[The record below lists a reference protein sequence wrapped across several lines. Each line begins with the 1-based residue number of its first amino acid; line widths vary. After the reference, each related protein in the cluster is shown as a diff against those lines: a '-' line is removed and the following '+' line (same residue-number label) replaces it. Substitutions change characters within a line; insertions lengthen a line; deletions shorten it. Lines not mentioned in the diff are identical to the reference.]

1 MSTQVLTKETRQIS
15 KINQIF
21 TKINETLTR
30 TRDQNIIKIELD
42 KFDDH
47 IREAVHSIYK
57 AEIINKDIFIKIDGG
72 LKTTIH
78 FDLVISARAHNP
90 NWFVVPTTTC
100 IVGPNSYGP
109 DVGIWYIRPT
119 FNQLGHPILYA
130 CPPPNVWI
138 EVFYNKDPDRQHALN
153 NFNDVQQ
160 INPTIEFVGI
170 ALPDMIRC
178 YRQNPAP
185 GVASVHVKPENDQTA
200 RPSRGPYLIH
210 WNANNIPVYYKFDWN
225 EHLDLR
231 CGWRLQLNIVLDVIS
246 QP

>member
-1 MSTQVLTKETRQIS
+1 MSTQVLTRETRQIS

-138 EVFYNKDPDRQHALN
+138 EDPDRQHALN

-200 RPSRGPYLIH
+200 RPSRASGSPMWVEASTEYCSGRNFSAL
-210 WNANNIPVYYKFDWN
+210 NDYYIIKKY
-225 EHLDLR
+225 
-231 CGWRLQLNIVLDVIS
+231 
-246 QP
+246 